1 MNPAPPLTRKC
12 RRCHR
17 PLRGVYAV
25 RALGPVCGG
34 RITKG
39 RKPATPVHDDVQ
51 HRAVPV
57 MPGQL
62 SLIDELEAA

>member
-1 MNPAPPLTRKC
+1 
-12 RRCHR
+12 
-17 PLRGVYAV
+17 
-25 RALGPVCGG
+25 VCGG